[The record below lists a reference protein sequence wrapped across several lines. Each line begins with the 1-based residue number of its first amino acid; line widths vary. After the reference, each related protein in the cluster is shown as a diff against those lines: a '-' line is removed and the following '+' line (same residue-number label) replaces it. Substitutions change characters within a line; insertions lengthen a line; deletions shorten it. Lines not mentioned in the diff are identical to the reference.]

1 MTAGPNTMQIIY
13 INEIIP
19 DLKEQHNKKIVYRYI
34 TKYNDIPAGKFF
46 YILDHH
52 FEVFYSIS
60 KLKEKT
66 QLTPLT

>member
-1 MTAGPNTMQIIY
+1 MQIIY

-19 DLKEQHNKKIVYRYI
+19 DLKEQHNKKIVDRYI

-66 QLTPLT
+66 N